1 MADAVPNAMP
11 NAVPN
16 AVLDAIVAGYE
27 SNQGIRAKRSLR
39 LLEKIF
45 GPSDWLH
52 GPGDDA
58 AVVPVGTERIV
69 AAGEAIFPPFVAA
82 DPHGAGVA
90 AVVANVS
97 DVAAMGARPLAIVD
111 TVVGPQQ
118 MAEQV
123 LAGMRLAAD
132 TYGIPVVGGHLTVA
146 DSGSAL
152 SAFIV
157 GRVGANVL
165 SVNEVR
171 PGQALLVAYCMDGAV
186 RADFP
191 FLASLEARGTRLAG
205 DVALLPTLAEDGA
218 CTAAKD
224 ISMGGVLGSLAML
237 LEPTGAG
244 VSLDLGRLPRP
255 DGVPLERWVTVFP
268 TYGFLLCVQPHRVA
282 DCLRAF
288 DDRGLACAEAGVVD
302 DTGRLRVRL
311 DGQEAMLADLARDGL
326 TRTGAT
332 VRDQ

>member
-1 MADAVPNAMP
+1 MADAT
-11 NAVPN
+11 
-16 AVLDAIVAGYE
+16 LDAVVTGYE
-27 SNQGIRAKRSLR
+27 QNQGIRAKRSLQV
-39 LLEKIF
+39 LEKIL
-45 GPSDWLH
+45 GPSDRLH

-58 AVVPVGTERIV
+58 AVVPVGGERVV
-69 AAGEAIFPPFVAA
+69 AAGEAIYPPFVAA

-90 AVVANVS
+90 AVVTNVS

-111 TVVGPQQ
+111 TVVGTQP

-123 LAGMRLAAD
+123 LAGMRRAAD

-157 GRVGANVL
+157 GRAGARVL

-171 PGQALLVAYCMDGAV
+171 PGQALLVAYCMDGEV

-191 FLASLEARGTRLAG
+191 FLASLDARGTRLAG
-205 DVALLPTLAEDGA
+205 DVALLPTLADDGT
-218 CTAAKD
+218 CVAAKD
-224 ISMGGVLGSLAML
+224 ISMGGLLGSLAML

-244 VSLDLGRLPRP
+244 VSLDLARVPRP

-268 TYGFLLCVQPHRVA
+268 TYGFLLCVPPQRVA

-288 DDRGLACAEAGVVD
+288 DGRGLACAEVGVLD
-302 DTGRLRVRL
+302 GTGTLRVRF
-311 DGQEAMLADLARDGL
+311 DGHEQVLADLARDGL
-326 TRTGAT
+326 TRAGAT
-332 VRDQ
+332 VRDR